1 MSAPSKA
8 QIVQPVRIRSRKRV
22 AVTLEVNSAFME
34 ATK

>member
-8 QIVQPVRIRSRKRV
+8 QIVQSVKIRPRERE
-22 AVTLEVNSAFME
+22 AITLEVNLAFME